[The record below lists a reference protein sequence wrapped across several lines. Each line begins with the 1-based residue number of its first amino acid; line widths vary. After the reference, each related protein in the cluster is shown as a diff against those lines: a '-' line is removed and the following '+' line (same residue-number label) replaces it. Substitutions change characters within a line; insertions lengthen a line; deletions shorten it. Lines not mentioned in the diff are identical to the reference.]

1 MITRRALLSLLVPSP
16 ACTVAIRVPD
26 GAVLRCDDPLRA
38 REQWAPPGSAIKPLT
53 WMNLPRRV
61 PARCTTPFFIGGRRL
76 DCTHVPILTKV
87 DGEVALAAS
96 CNSWFAE
103 MARSLDARSFHHKL
117 QQYGARAKLAGR
129 MEDLQ
134 LQALGLEGVEFTV
147 MALAKAYLQVVASPD
162 PILRSGLE
170 RAVTEGTGQLAALA
184 NLQVAGKTG
193 TTSEGSW
200 FAGFAP
206 ARQPKVIVVAHT
218 RLGHGATDAAPAA
231 REIFEWW
238 QRSASSR

>member
-1 MITRRALLSLLVPSP
+1 MITRRALLSLLVPP
-16 ACTVAIRVPD
+16 TACTVAIRVPD
-26 GAVLRCDDPLRA
+26 GAVLRCDDPVRA
-38 REQWAPPGSAIKPLT
+38 REEWAPPGSAIKPLT

-76 DCTHVPILTKV
+76 DCTHVPVLTKV

-103 MARSLDARSFHHKL
+103 MARNLDPRVFHHKL
-117 QQYGARAKLAGR
+117 QQYGARARLVTR
-129 MEDLQ
+129 VEDLQ

-147 MALAKAYLQVVASPD
+147 MGLAKAFLQVVASPD